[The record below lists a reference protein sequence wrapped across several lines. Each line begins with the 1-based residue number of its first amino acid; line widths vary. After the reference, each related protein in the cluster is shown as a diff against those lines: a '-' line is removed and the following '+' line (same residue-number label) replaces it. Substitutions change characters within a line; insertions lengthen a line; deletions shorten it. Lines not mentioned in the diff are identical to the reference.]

1 MARKLFPCGHK
12 GKGQYCHVCAHLHNQ
27 NVVNK
32 AHEEEIKMAKLERRA
47 RILAA
52 PVPLICLPI
61 YVQDEALDLFEAIK
75 TGTPCHN
82 IPHAKRLAKS
92 GQRDVISIK
101 IGWGHRL
108 VCREQPSGEVL
119 PEWVG
124 SHESYNKRYSKTVR

>member
-12 GKGQYCHVCAHLHNQ
+12 GKGRYCHECERLHKENAAAE
-27 NVVNK
+27 VH
-32 AHEEEIKMAKLERRA
+32 AERHRAAKRERRD
-47 RILAA
+47 RIMSA
-52 PVPLICLPI
+52 PVPLIFLPSD
-61 YVQDEALDLFEAIK
+61 VQDVALNLIQTIK
-75 TGTPCHN
+75 TGTPCHK

-101 IGWGHRL
+101 IGQGHRL

-124 SHESYNKRYSKTVR
+124 SHEAYNKRYSKIVR